1 MCGCGLQLGKI
12 YIPWLSHYCLM
23 NLLVTAFAP
32 IVPRWAPWQEM
43 WRQETKEY
51 KERLRNQIQLRQG
64 YCPSIPPLWP
74 PVGIGFGRK
83 TTPTG
88 QRPGFRAGSGGSPSP
103 WDPGG
108 PNDTAETGRRS
119 YHQFLTFYFFTG
131 LNKEQRKPRPQNT
144 TELKALQVQ
153 RLLNTES
160 SRIIF

>member
-1 MCGCGLQLGKI
+1 M
-12 YIPWLSHYCLM
+12 
-23 NLLVTAFAP
+23 
-32 IVPRWAPWQEM
+32 
-43 WRQETKEY
+43 
-51 KERLRNQIQLRQG
+51 
-64 YCPSIPPLWP
+64 
-74 PVGIGFGRK
+74 
-83 TTPTG
+83 G
-88 QRPGFRAGSGGSPSP
+88 QRLGFRAGSGGSPSL

-108 PNDTAETGRRS
+108 PSDTAETGRS